1 MKIYQVTNLF
11 FPNRKTYRCDID
23 GDSIVGDYV
32 SVSEW
37 RNDRLE
43 NSDYY
48 KELKELNTKA
58 TIEFLSKDKGNK
70 GD

>member
-1 MKIYQVTNLF
+1 MKIYEVSNPF
-11 FPNRKTYRCDID
+11 FPNKKTYRCDI
-23 GDSIVGDYV
+23 GHHSIVGDYDE
-32 SVSEW
+32 VSEW

-48 KELKELNTKA
+48 KALEELRSNA
-58 TIEFLSKDKGNK
+58 TAEFLSKDKGNK